1 MVDSKYFPDD
11 LFAYVFST
19 PDSEADDFLNSNATI
34 LADCDDLDA
43 SSGGL
48 YWWNSSA
55 DCGVGSVI
63 GSLTDPVVLVSNG
76 KVTMGAKAQFFGII
90 YVRDTVTGDLFKATG
105 GGQVYGSVILEGD
118 ASLAGTPQIVYN
130 EAVLRN
136 IRNSPNFL
144 RYGPVPGS
152 WSDSLE

>member
-1 MVDSKYFPDD
+1 M
-11 LFAYVFST
+11 FST
-19 PDSEADDFLNSNATI
+19 PDSQAEDFLSANAEPV
-34 LADCDDLDA
+34 ADCANLNA

-48 YWWNSSA
+48 YWWDSTA
-55 DCGVGSVI
+55 DCKIGGVI
-63 GSLTDPVVLVSNG
+63 GSLTDPVVLVSDG
-76 KVTMGAKAQFFGII
+76 KVVMGAKSQFFGIV
-90 YVRDTVTGDLFKATG
+90 YVRDEVTGDLFKATG

-118 ASLAGTPQIVYN
+118 ASLAGTPQIIYN

-152 WSDSLE
+152 WADTLQ